1 MDDRRA
7 IDDLRKLAARDKALG
22 AREHR
27 LLELDAVVRR
37 IRERAEAMEQ
47 FFVRY
52 EEARRRARSAI
63 DAADAAVAMRGRQVA
78 DAEAA
83 LAAEGDQERREL
95 ARRALERAEDHL
107 SVAHIS
113 HASALSD
120 AEQLE
125 QQAEDWQEDLPE
137 LERVARELSPDL
149 PDVEPPGSGGR
160 ILIEW
165 AAHAHATLFVAVR
178 QVETERERVIREA
191 NELASALLGE
201 PTYGSTAAQAL
212 DRVEHAVR

>member
-7 IDDLRKLAARDKALG
+7 IEDLRKLAARDVTLG
-22 AREHR
+22 TREHR

-37 IRERAEAMEQ
+37 IRGRAEAMEQ
-47 FFVRY
+47 FFARY

-63 DAADAAVAMRGRQVA
+63 DAADAAVAMRCRQVA
-78 DAEAA
+78 EAEAA

-107 SVAHIS
+107 SVAQIS
-113 HASALSD
+113 RASALSD
-120 AEQLE
+120 AKQLE
-125 QQAEDWQEDLPE
+125 QQAEDWQEELPE

-160 ILIEW
+160 MLIEW